1 MCAMATVGILGCCIH
16 EEILMGLGHNHH
28 HEAHGKLT
36 ARAAIASVSMALFL
50 LALKIY
56 AAAETG
62 SVALLGSLADTGFD
76 VLASLLTLF
85 SVRYAAMPADDD
97 HRFGHGK
104 AEALSALVQV
114 ALIIVSAV
122 FIGWRA
128 VVRLGNGET
137 TAHPEYG
144 IGVSVIAIVATL
156 GLLAY
161 QRSVVKKTGS
171 VAIHAD
177 HVHYQSDLLL
187 NGAVIIAIVLD
198 TMLRV
203 RGADAFFG
211 IGIAAWLLWNASRA
225 ARMALDQLLDR
236 EWPEE
241 KRARFLAVAMRHPE
255 LKGIHDMR
263 TRSSGVHEF
272 CQFHVWVDPTMS
284 VLRAHQ
290 IMDEVEAELMHEF
303 PGVEVLIHPDPE
315 GHKDDTG
322 YIPSVTVEHHDHDE
336 HGHG

>member
-1 MCAMATVGILGCCIH
+1 MAH
-16 EEILMGLGHNHH
+16 SHH
-28 HEAHGKLT
+28 HVAHGMLT
-36 ARAAIASVSMALFL
+36 SRAAIASVSMALFL
-50 LALKIY
+50 LVLKIY

-104 AEALSALVQV
+104 AEALSALMQV
-114 ALIIVSAV
+114 VLITVSAI

-128 VVRLGNGET
+128 VVRLGSGES
-137 TAHPEYG
+137 TAHPEFG

-156 GLLAY
+156 ALLAY
-161 QRSVVKKTGS
+161 QRHVVKVTGS

-198 TMLRV
+198 TLLLV
-203 RGADAFFG
+203 KGADPVFG
-211 IGIAAWLLWNASRA
+211 IGIALWLLWGASKS
-225 ARMALDQLLDR
+225 ARLALDQLLDR
-236 EWPEE
+236 EWPEV
-241 KRARFLAVAMRHPE
+241 KRERFLEVAMRHPE
-255 LKGIHDMR
+255 LRGIHDMR
-263 TRSSGVHEF
+263 TRSSGVHDF
-272 CQFHVWVDPTMS
+272 CQFHVWVDPAMT

-290 IMDEVEAELMHEF
+290 VMDEIEAELMSEF

-315 GHKDDTG
+315 GHKDEMG
-322 YIPSVTVEHHDHDE
+322 YIPSETIEHHHDHGQPHD
-336 HGHG
+336 